1 MNGLK
6 YIEGGIYHI
15 KGKFDN
21 IENFLEYLSRYF
33 GEIPFD
39 KKEVLEKID
48 ETIELFSK
56 GANEKINQQRALQ
69 LVISNELKDVKEEL
83 KHQDIENPIVKLE
96 DYHQKYCVFFSKVL
110 GENIEFPK
118 LYIVENFPPPYDKLK
133 AEALAPD
140 KADEEMYGIPSGIY
154 FLKDFLAPHYSAY
167 LLPHEIVHVIIGRP
181 NPYLLGRGLEE
192 GLADLFGSIYGGMHI
207 LGENVTINLTIYNRV
222 SHLSAYWDIYRDY
235 LRQSAYIYHR
245 FGFDGIR
252 ELILGGRDTI
262 KKVERQLMKGIW
274 DLDLPSGNW
283 DKKLDRVLDYILS
296 TFIRNLVVSPL
307 AKYLSAYISVGDTV
321 SGILREHNIDRVQ
334 GQRAIY
340 ELQNKVF
347 VLLINEKGTIDYY
360 DEWISEHLRYKIPK
374 RYI

>member
-33 GEIPFD
+33 GEIPLD
-39 KKEVLEKID
+39 KREVLEKIN

-69 LVISNELKDVKEEL
+69 LVTSNELKDVKEEL
-83 KHQDIENPIVKLE
+83 KHLDIENPLVKLE
-96 DYHQKYCVFFSKVL
+96 DYHQKYCTHFSKVL
-110 GENIEFPK
+110 EADIEFPK
-118 LYIVENFPPPYDKLK
+118 LYIVENFPAPYDKLK

-140 KADEEMYGIPSGIY
+140 KADEEMYGIPLGIY
-154 FLKDFLAPHYSAY
+154 FLKDFLAPYYSAY
-167 LLPHEIVHVIIGRP
+167 LLPHEIVHVIIGKP

-192 GLADLFGSIYGGMHI
+192 GLADLFGSIYGGMYI
-207 LGENVTINLTIYNRV
+207 LGENVTTNLTIYNRL
-222 SHLSAYWDIYRDY
+222 SHLSSYWDIYRDY
-235 LRQSAYIYHR
+235 LRQGAYIYHR

-252 ELILGGRDTI
+252 ELILGGRDII
-262 KKVERQLMKGIW
+262 KKVERQLLKGIW

-283 DKKLDRVLDYILS
+283 DKKLDCVLDYLLS

-321 SGILREHNIDRVQ
+321 SGILREHNIDRTQ
-334 GQRAIY
+334 GRRAIY

-360 DEWISEHLRYKIPK
+360 DDWISEHLRYKIPK

>member
-21 IENFLEYLSRYF
+21 IENFLEYLPRYF

-56 GANEKINQQRALQ
+56 GANEKINQQKALQ

-83 KHQDIENPIVKLE
+83 KHLDIENPIIKLE
-96 DYHQKYCVFFSKVL
+96 DYHQKYCTHFSKVL
-110 GENIEFPK
+110 EENIEFPE
-118 LYIVENFPPPYDKLK
+118 LYIVENFPAPYDKLK

-140 KADEEMYGIPSGIY
+140 KADEEMYGIPLGIY
-154 FLKDFLAPHYSAY
+154 FLKDFLSPYYSAY
-167 LLPHEIVHVIIGRP
+167 LLPHEIVHVIIGKP

-207 LGENVTINLTIYNRV
+207 LGENVTTNLTIYNRL

-235 LRQSAYIYHR
+235 LRQGAYIYHR

-252 ELILGGRDTI
+252 ELILGGRDII

-283 DKKLDRVLDYILS
+283 DKKLDCVLDYLLS

-321 SGILREHNIDRVQ
+321 SGILREHNIDRTQ
-334 GQRAIY
+334 GRRAIY

-360 DEWISEHLRYKIPK
+360 DDWISEHLRYKIPK